1 MIIAIDGP
9 AGSGKSTVAK
19 LVAKK
24 LGFLY
29 LDTGAMYRAVAY
41 KMKKENLSEK
51 ELIEKLDSIDLKLL
65 DTDKDIKVILDGED
79 ITGKIRTEEIGKLAS
94 RIAKIPE
101 IREKLVQLQRKIAL
115 EAKNAVLEGRDI
127 GTVVFP
133 DAELKIF
140 MTASPEER
148 AKRRYLQLKE
158 KGENPSYEDILRSVL
173 ERDKADMEREVAPL
187 KPAKDSIVID
197 TTDKTI
203 EEVVDIIV
211 AKAKEILKKN

>member
-24 LGFLY
+24 LGFFY

-51 ELIEKLDSIDLKLL
+51 ELIEKLGSIDLRLL
-65 DTDKDIKVILDGED
+65 DTDKGIKVILDGED

-94 RIAKIPE
+94 QIAKIPE

-158 KGENPSYEDILRSVL
+158 KGENPNYEDILRSVL
-173 ERDKADMEREVAPL
+173 ERDKADMERKIAPL
-187 KPAKDSIVID
+187 KPAKDAIVID
-197 TTDKTI
+197 TTNKTI
-203 EEVVDIIV
+203 EEVVNIIV

>member
-65 DTDKDIKVILDGED
+65 DTDKGIKVILDGED

-158 KGENPSYEDILRSVL
+158 KGENPSYEDILKSVL
-173 ERDKADMEREVAPL
+173 ERDKADMERKIAPL
-187 KPAKDSIVID
+187 KPAKDAIVID
-197 TTDKTI
+197 TTNKTI
-203 EEVVDIIV
+203 EKVVNIIV
-211 AKAKEILKKN
+211 SKAKEILKKN

>member
-24 LGFLY
+24 LGFFY

-51 ELIEKLDSIDLKLL
+51 ELIKKLDNIDLKLL
-65 DTDKDIKVILDGED
+65 DTDEGIKVILDGED
-79 ITGKIRTEEIGKLAS
+79 ITEKIRTEEIGKLAS
-94 RIAKIPE
+94 KIAKIPK

-148 AKRRYLQLKE
+148 AKRRYLQLKQ
-158 KGENPSYEDILRSVL
+158 KGENPSYEDILKSVL
-173 ERDKADMEREVAPL
+173 ERDKADMERKVAPL
-187 KPAKDSIVID
+187 KPAKDAIVID
-197 TTDKTI
+197 TTNKTI